1 MKRKSYH
8 FIISLFFLLFYMTN
22 GFTANNASLTGYVM
36 DSQSEEAL
44 PGANVFLEGTSLGA
58 STDIHGKY
66 FISNIKPGT
75 YTLVISYVGYKDK
88 KVSITL
94 KDGETLK
101 EMVLLDYQTLEGE
114 VIEVTSQ
121 AEGQMQAINQQI
133 SANSIKNVVSSTRIQ
148 QLPEAN
154 AAEAVGRLPG
164 ISLKRSGGEGNKV
177 VIRGLSPKYSKIQIN
192 GVTMT
197 STGQDRS
204 VDLGM
209 ISPYMLDGIE
219 VSKTAMAD
227 QEADQFGGT
236 VNFVMKEA
244 PDQVTLNAVLQ
255 GGYNGLRE
263 EFGDYKFVL
272 GGSKRFFGNTFGV
285 FAQIDVERRNRSDNS
300 MNAGYTW
307 LDYDSMA
314 IAQSLNLTDV
324 SRIIKRYG
332 ATLVLD
338 YKTPNTKVVF
348 SNFYSGIDRGV
359 STVSES
365 YQPNSMNGNLNFNAS
380 DGNYEIG
387 IMTNA
392 LRLEQRLG
400 NLLIDA
406 RAFYSMSN
414 NKIPDNYKMSAT
426 EESVFGNWA
435 VESNPVIP
443 DLIPSKANV
452 EIAKAYITN
461 FDITDSQ
468 TKENE
473 LGGEINMNYDFNISD
488 FVKLDFKFGG
498 KYKHKNKDYD
508 YNMIRL
514 PNWGGRA
521 RAREVMYDYLQPL
534 YPQDF
539 SDASYNNPRE
549 DINFPYGPFI
559 DRGYKNDQFMNGQFA
574 IDNLPDVN
582 IMRDVIDKVLSEL
595 PPGTGFE
602 SPSFFIATHD
612 SKMNDYNG
620 DENYWAGYIMPTFKF
635 GKKISFI
642 PGLRYEKNKTEYT
655 AIRGDYVSSK
665 WNEPWVEGINY
676 QDTTII
682 RNNDFWL
689 PMLHLKYQALE
700 WFDIRLSYTQTISRP
715 SYGQITPKY
724 TIFDNSISWN
734 NAYLKPER
742 ATNYDIYFSFYTQK
756 LGLLTLGGFYKTIKD
771 KIFYKGKTNL
781 YSDSL
786 ANLYDLPDYVT
797 GRMLNGFINNPN
809 EASLYGFE
817 TEWQSNFWFLPG
829 VLKGL
834 VFRVNYTHI
843 YSEAKYPITE
853 QILENVPFP
862 FPHQEVVGNLDT
874 TYTARLLDQPSDLLN
889 LTLGFD
895 YKGFSIRGSVQY
907 TSDVFRASNFYD
919 ELRVTTQALTQY
931 DLSVRQK
938 LPVKG
943 LSVYVNMSNITEPI
957 EYSLKNMGSDD
968 YYNDKH
974 FYGMTIDAGLR
985 YNFK

>member
-1 MKRKSYH
+1 MRRKTYYLTVSLI
-8 FIISLFFLLFYMTN
+8 FLFFYINNLFP
-22 GFTANNASLTGYVM
+22 ANNASLTGYVL

-44 PGANVFLEGTSLGA
+44 PGANVYIEGTNFGA

-66 FISNIKPGT
+66 FISNIKPGD
-75 YTLVISYVGYKDK
+75 YTLVVSYVGYKDK
-88 KVSITL
+88 KIKISL
-94 KDGETLK
+94 KSGEILK
-101 EMVLLDYQTLEGE
+101 EMVLLDYVTLEGD

-133 SANSIKNVVSSTRIQ
+133 SANTITNVVSSARIQ

-177 VIRGLSPKYSKIQIN
+177 VIRGLSPKYSKIQID

-204 VDLGM
+204 VDLSM

-219 VSKTAMAD
+219 VSKTAMAN

-244 PDQVTLNAVLQ
+244 PDQTTLNAVLQ

-272 GGSKRFFGNTFGV
+272 GGSKRFFNNAFGA

-300 MNAGYTW
+300 MNAGYQW
-307 LDYDSMA
+307 QDYDSTA
-314 IAQSLNLTDV
+314 IATSLNLTDV
-324 SRIIKRYG
+324 GRIIKRYG

-338 YKTPNTKVVF
+338 YRTPTTKVIL
-348 SNFYSGIDRGV
+348 SNFFSGINRDV
-359 STVSES
+359 STVAES
-365 YQPNSMNGNLNFNAS
+365 YQPNSMNGNINFNAS
-380 DGNYEIG
+380 DGNYKVG
-387 IMTNA
+387 VMTNS
-392 LRLEQRLG
+392 LRLEQRFG
-400 NLLIDA
+400 NFLVDA

-414 NKIPDNYKMSAT
+414 SDMPDNYKMSAT

-435 VESNPVIP
+435 VEKNPVIP
-443 DLIPSKANV
+443 DLIPSKADIQIEN
-452 EIAKAYITN
+452 AYITN
-461 FDITDSQ
+461 FDIADSK
-468 TKENE
+468 TNEHE
-473 LGGEINMNYDFNISD
+473 LGGELNMNYNINISNAI
-488 FVKLDFKFGG
+488 KLDLQFGG
-498 KYKHKNKDYD
+498 KYKKKEKDYD
-508 YNMIRL
+508 YNLIRL

-521 RAREVMYDYLQPL
+521 QAREVMYNYLQPL

-539 SDASYNNPRE
+539 EDAGYNNPRE
-549 DINFPYGPFI
+549 GINFPYAPFI
-559 DRGYKNDQFMNGQFA
+559 DRGYKVDQFMNGQFA
-574 IDNLPDVN
+574 ISNLPDVN
-582 IMRDVIDKVLSEL
+582 IMRDVIDEVLSEL

-620 DENYWAGYIMPTFKF
+620 NENYWAGYIMPTFKF

-642 PGLRYEKNKTEYT
+642 PGLRYEKNITEYT

-665 WNEPWVEGINY
+665 WNEPWEEGINY
-676 QDTTII
+676 EDTTIT
-682 RNNDFWL
+682 RNNDYWL
-689 PMLHLKYQALE
+689 PMIHLKYQALD
-700 WFDIRLSYTQTISRP
+700 WFDIRLSYTKTISRP
-715 SYGQITPKY
+715 SYSQITPKY
-724 TIFDNSISWN
+724 TIFQSSISWN
-734 NAYLKPER
+734 NAHLDPER

-756 LGLLTLGGFYKTIKD
+756 VGLFTIGGFYKNIED
-771 KIFYKGKTNL
+771 KIFYKSTYL
-781 YSDSL
+781 YNDSL
-786 ANLYDLPDYVT
+786 ANVYDLPDYVK
-797 GRMLNGFINNPN
+797 GRQLNGFINNPN
-809 EASLYGFE
+809 PATLYGFE

-834 VFRVNYTHI
+834 VFRANYTHI
-843 YSEAKYPITE
+843 YSEAKYPRTE
-853 QILENVPFP
+853 QIVENVPFP
-862 FPHQEVVGNLDT
+862 FPHQEVVGNKDT
-874 TYTARLLDQPSDLLN
+874 TYTSRLIDQPSDVLN

-907 TSDVFRASNFYD
+907 TSDVFRNSNFY
-919 ELRVTTQALTQY
+919 EQLRVTTQALTQY
-931 DLSVRQK
+931 DLSIRQK
-938 LPVKG
+938 LPVEG
-943 LSVYVNMSNITEPI
+943 LQVYVNMSNISEPI
-957 EYSLKNMGSDD
+957 EFSLKNMGSND
-968 YYNDKH
+968 YYSDKH